1 MQTDHIPAP
10 ADHAP
15 RKETVQQADDDL
27 LVYEPQRSDSAW
39 MLCKAGTVE
48 VRQ

>member
-1 MQTDHIPAP
+1 VTDHIPAP

-15 RKETVQQADDDL
+15 RKVAVQQADDDV

-39 MLCKAGTVE
+39 ILCEVGTVAVE
-48 VRQ
+48 Q

>member
-1 MQTDHIPAP
+1 MTADHAPAP

-15 RKETVQQADDDL
+15 RKRTVQQADEDL
-27 LVYEPQRSDSAW
+27 LVYEPARSQSAW
-39 MLCKAGTVE
+39 ILCKAGVVE

>member
-1 MQTDHIPAP
+1 VTDHIPAP

-15 RKETVQQADDDL
+15 RKVAVQQADDDL
-27 LVYEPQRSDSAW
+27 LVYEPRRSDSAW
-39 MLCKAGTVE
+39 ILCEAGAVE